1 MINLICPHPPNLSL
15 FSSVAE
21 TINFYFIRLVPE
33 SQKTVGSKSHKINHP
48 QLIQLVMLGV
58 AQTGARV
65 GGGLGHQP
73 ILRAQTSVL
82 NVAMNHVTCA
92 LDRVT
97 DHG

>member
-65 GGGLGHQP
+65 RGGLGHQP

-92 LDRVT
+92 VSRVT